1 MTMMTTDADAVNKLN
16 QQKAPAG
23 KLMSLDV
30 GQARIGVAVCDPLHL
45 AARPLTVIRRRSRE
59 EDFAALARLVQ
70 QEEAQAIIC
79 GLPLHMDG
87 SEGAQA
93 KSVRRWA
100 QRLAQA
106 LRQILGAA
114 PLILFWDE
122 RLSSYEAQ
130 SILAAHSPTA
140 KNEATIALPA
150 RFKGGRD
157 KGRRRKGRSSQSA
170 DDAVAAAVILQSY
183 LDAHKAAQAG
193 VENRIDYGRIEI

>member
-1 MTMMTTDADAVNKLN
+1 MMANDADEVDKPTNK
-16 QQKAPAG
+16 QQTPAG

-30 GQARIGVAVCDPLHL
+30 GQARIGVAVCDPLQL
-45 AARPLTVIRRRSRE
+45 AVRPLTVIQRRSRK
-59 EDFAALARLVQ
+59 EDFAALATLLQ
-70 QEEAQAIIC
+70 QEGAQAIIC

-106 LRQILGAA
+106 LHQLLGAA
-114 PLILFWDE
+114 PPILFWDE

-130 SILAAHSPTA
+130 SLLAARSWGEET
-140 KNEATIALPA
+140 EMTIAHSA
-150 RFKGGRD
+150 RFTGLQDRS
-157 KGRRRKGRSSQSA
+157 RRRKGRNSRSA

-183 LDAHKAAQAG
+183 LDARKAVQAG
-193 VENRIDYGRIEI
+193 VENEIDYGRIEI